1 MAMSDTCPAPMED
14 AAFGAFILI
23 GDAALLG
30 SQLCI
35 DQVAPSVSTARRL
48 V

>member
-1 MAMSDTCPAPMED
+1 MSDTCPAPMED
-14 AAFGAFILI
+14 AAFSAFILI

-30 SQLCI
+30 SQFCI
-35 DQVAPSVSTARRL
+35 DQAALSVSTARRL